1 MQQVFRF
8 LVCLFFPIT
17 LQAQS
22 DKSLHKSLQTAVE
35 VLAADRMEG
44 RGTGTWGEILASHW
58 VTDQFRS
65 IGLKPIGPL
74 QQYVH
79 PFMLK
84 QGLEIMPT
92 THLQIGSREFTVQ
105 EDFFPM
111 PFSSTD
117 SFSLI
122 KGTAQCLLIDVSP
135 MAESLRINPHGD
147 LSELIYQRCEA
158 LSKIYPNHLLML
170 FDSREGTSIISFDA
184 ADKHERLSVPVLFA
198 KNPLINHLRSVA
210 GNTIQINGRF
220 QIEPRVLNTANLVGM
235 IDNGAPHTIVIG
247 AHLDHL
253 GWGSSHSLYSGKE
266 SMIHNGA
273 DDNASGVSMML
284 TLGRMLKK
292 KQFQS
297 SNYLFIAFSGE
308 ELGLLGSKYFV
319 EHAPIDLKSVRYM
332 INLDMVGRLNDST
345 QALTVGGFGTSP
357 VWSTLIAP
365 DEAGMRI
372 KIDSAGAGPSDHTS
386 FYRKNIPVL
395 FFFTGVHSD
404 YHKPSDDVEKIN
416 VPGMVRITRLIE
428 KVISKSLSL
437 PNIPFTLTREN
448 TMGKASFKVSLG
460 IMPDYAYDGEGVRVD
475 GVSENKPAQKAG
487 ILAGDVVIKL
497 DDISIKNI
505 NQYMQALGRYKRG
518 DNITVTV
525 KRNEKSISLPVTF

>member
-1 MQQVFRF
+1 LSCFRSLTSFGVFLHIKRYDLLYNTNPAGDKLAF
-8 LVCLFFPIT
+8 NPKDKSDAVKIPVAYVRSASAKKYFTNQEGAIR
-17 LQAQS
+17 LQAQLSFTENIRRGYNVLGYIDNKS
-22 DKSLHKSLQTAVE
+22 DKTI
-35 VLAADRMEG
+35 
-44 RGTGTWGEILASHW
+44 IL
-58 VTDQFRS
+58 
-65 IGLKPIGPL
+65 
-74 QQYVH
+74 
-79 PFMLK
+79 
-84 QGLEIMPT
+84 
-92 THLQIGSREFTVQ
+92 
-105 EDFFPM
+105 
-111 PFSSTD
+111 
-117 SFSLI
+117 
-122 KGTAQCLLIDVSP
+122 
-135 MAESLRINPHGD
+135 
-147 LSELIYQRCEA
+147 
-158 LSKIYPNHLLML
+158 
-170 FDSREGTSIISFDA
+170 
-184 ADKHERLSVPVLFA
+184 
-198 KNPLINHLRSVA
+198 
-210 GNTIQINGRF
+210 
-220 QIEPRVLNTANLVGM
+220 
-235 IDNGAPHTIVIG
+235 G
-247 AHLDHL
+247 AHFDHL
-253 GWGSSHSLYSGKE
+253 GYGEDNNSRHTGAAA
-266 SMIHNGA
+266 IHNGA

-284 TLGRMLKK
+284 TLARMLKK

>member
-1 MQQVFRF
+1 MQQFKRF

-17 LQAQS
+17 LHAQS

-92 THLQIGSREFTVQ
+92 TRLQIGSRVFAVQ
-105 EDFFPM
+105 DDFFPM
-111 PFSSTD
+111 PYSSTD
-117 SFSLI
+117 TINLI
-122 KGTAQCLLIDVSP
+122 KGTGQCLLIDVSP
-135 MAESLRINPHGD
+135 LAKSLKSNPHGD
-147 LSELIYQRCEA
+147 LSDLIYQRCNVLA
-158 LSKIYPNHLLML
+158 TTYPKHLLMVY
-170 FDSREGTSIISFDA
+170 DSRVNVDVISFDA
-184 ADKHERLSVPVLFA
+184 MDKHERLSVPVLFA
-198 KNPLINHLRSVA
+198 KNQLIDHLRSVA
-210 GNTIQINGRF
+210 DNSTSISGRF

-235 IDNGAPHTIVIG
+235 IDNGAAHTIVIG

-266 SMIHNGA
+266 PMIHNGA

-284 TLGRMLKK
+284 TLARLLKK
-292 KQFQS
+292 KQFRS

-404 YHKPSDDVEKIN
+404 YHKPSDDVDKIN

-428 KVISKSLSL
+428 QVISKSLSL
-437 PNIPFTLTREN
+437 SSIPFTPTREN

-460 IMPDYAYDGEGVRVD
+460 IMPDYAFDGEGVRVD

-487 ILAGDVVIKL
+487 ILAGDVIINLNALPIK
-497 DDISIKNI
+497 
-505 NQYMQALGRYKRG
+505 
-518 DNITVTV
+518 T
-525 KRNEKSISLPVTF
+525 